1 MSNLSEFY
9 AEFYADFSGPNAAYI
24 WELFEKYRDDPR
36 SVDEKTRAYFDA
48 HAAELER
55 GQTAPSRIHPAEIGA
70 ETVVIAEP
78 GAAMPALGEIVNVV
92 NLANAIREYGH
103 LAAQLDPL
111 GKPPPDDP
119 SLHLEHYG
127 LSEEELRHLPAEPVG
142 GPVAENSQSAWE
154 AVERLRQIYS
164 DTTGHDYDH
173 LRNPQERAWLRQV
186 AESRQFRPP
195 NDPINPTALLERLTE
210 VEGFEQ
216 FLQRTFPGK
225 TRFSIEGLDMMVPL
239 LDEIVGEAAED
250 GIYAI
255 LLGMAHRGRLNVM
268 AHVLCKPYET
278 MLLEF
283 KDPLSND
290 MESTAN
296 EVGWTGDVKYHA
308 GARRALEGDTIDL
321 VISIAPNPSHLEH
334 VNPVVEGMARA
345 AGTLAGKRGAPRFD
359 HQTSLP
365 VIIHGD
371 AAFSGQGI
379 VAETL
384 NMSRIPGYLTGGTV
398 HIIANN
404 QLGFTTDPGDGRS
417 TLYAS
422 DLAKGFKIPII
433 HVNADDPIA
442 CIEAGRIAM
451 AYRQQFQKDF
461 LIDLI
466 GYRRY
471 GHNEGDEPRF
481 TQPRMYKTIESHP
494 TVRQIWAERLVKEG
508 QVEEAQAQTLLQ
520 KKLDELQG
528 IFDKLKVE
536 DADLGPELE
545 PPPPG
550 AARRVRTGVEQET
563 LAELLQALMQVPDG
577 FTVNPRLQRILSR
590 RSQILDAPTE
600 RNVDWGTA
608 ESLAFASILAD
619 GTPIRVTG
627 QDVERGTFSHRHAVL
642 FDAETGDPFIPLH
655 HIPQAAAAFEIQN
668 SPLSEN
674 AAIGFEYGY
683 NIQSPERLVVWEAQ
697 YGDFINSAQGVIDE
711 FVVSGRAKWEQ
722 TPSLVLLLP
731 HGYEGQGPDHSTGR
745 LERFLQLA
753 AETNMRIA
761 NCTTAAQYF
770 HLLRRQ
776 AALLETDPL
785 PLVIMTPK
793 SLLRHAQAMSSL
805 QELAEGQWQPTI
817 DDPLFAQG
825 EADTSEVQRIILCSG
840 KVYVDLVT
848 NEKRPTLPQIAITRV
863 EQIYP
868 FPTEE
873 IQSALDRYPNAT
885 EVVWVQEEAQN
896 SGAWEFVRP
905 LLEEMLV
912 DKLPL
917 RYIGRPR
924 RASPAEG
931 STAWHQR
938 NQAAIIEQALSLSA
952 SGTTGK
958 IETKSADK
966 TLEKRATKSEPAAAT
981 NGRAKS
987 KRAKARG

>member
-1 MSNLSEFY
+1 MTNLSEFY
-9 AEFYADFSGPNAAYI
+9 GPNAGYI
-24 WELFEKYRDDPR
+24 WELFDKYRSNPQ
-36 SVDEKTRAYFDA
+36 SVDASTRAYFET
-48 HAAELER
+48 HAAEFESAQAPTPQVSPLA
-55 GQTAPSRIHPAEIGA
+55 QTQEQSVATSL
-70 ETVVIAEP
+70 V
-78 GAAMPALGEIVNVV
+78 LGEIVKVV

-111 GKPPPDDP
+111 GSTPPDDP
-119 SLHLEHYG
+119 TLHLDYYG
-127 LSEEELRHLPAEPVG
+127 LSEEELRQLPADPVG
-142 GPVAENSQSAWE
+142 GPLAKTSKSAWE
-154 AVERLRQIYS
+154 AIQGLREVYS
-164 DTTGHDYDH
+164 ASTGYDYDH
-173 LRNPQERAWLRQV
+173 LRNLAEREWLRNV
-186 AESRQFRPP
+186 AESHQFRPP
-195 NDPINPTALLERLTE
+195 NDPINPTALLERLTQ

-239 LDEIVGEAAED
+239 LDEIVGEAAES

-268 AHVLCKPYET
+268 AHLLSKPYET

-283 KDPLSND
+283 KDPLSSDLETASND
-290 MESTAN
+290 L
-296 EVGWTGDVKYHA
+296 GWTGDVKYHA
-308 GARRALEGDTIDL
+308 GARRSLPGGNTLDL

-334 VNPVVEGMARA
+334 VNPVVEGMSRA
-345 AGTLAGKRGAPRFD
+345 AGTFADEAGAPRFD
-359 HQTSLP
+359 HHFSLP
-365 VIIHGD
+365 VLIHGD
-371 AAFSGQGI
+371 AAFSAQGI

-404 QLGFTTDPGDGRS
+404 QLGFTTDPVDARS

-433 HVNADDPIA
+433 HVNADDPVA

-451 AYRQQFQKDF
+451 AYRQEFEKDF

-481 TQPRMYKTIESHP
+481 TQPLIYKKIDSHA
-494 TVRQIWAERLVKEG
+494 TVRQLWAEKLVAQKL
-508 QVEEAQAQTLLQ
+508 VDEALPQQLLQ
-520 KKLDELQG
+520 RQLAELQA
-528 IFDKLKVE
+528 IFDKLKLE
-536 DADLGPELE
+536 DADLGPDLE

-550 AARRVRTGVEQET
+550 AARRVRTALEMQRLE
-563 LAELLQALMQVPDG
+563 ELLQALMKMPDD
-577 FTVNPRLQRILSR
+577 FTVNPRLQRVLAR
-590 RSQILDAPTE
+590 RSQILDAPAE

-608 ESLAFASILAD
+608 ESLALASILAE
-619 GTPIRVTG
+619 GTPIRITG

-642 FDAETGDPFIPLH
+642 FDAETGKSFTPLH
-655 HIPQAAAAFEIQN
+655 HIPQAAAAFEVHN

-683 NIQSPERLVVWEAQ
+683 NIQTPERLVIWEAQ
-697 YGDFINSAQGVIDE
+697 YGDFINGAQAVIDE

-761 NCTTAAQYF
+761 NCTTAGQYF

-776 AALLETDPL
+776 AALLKTDPL
-785 PLVIMTPK
+785 PLVVMTPK

-805 QELAEGQWQPTI
+805 QELAEGQWQPVI
-817 DDPLFAQG
+817 DDPFFADN
-825 EADTSEVQRIILCSG
+825 ATDTATDSVKRLILCSG
-840 KVYVDLVT
+840 KVYIDLIA
-848 NEKRPTLPQIAITRV
+848 NEKRKGSRQIAIVRV
-863 EQIYP
+863 EQLYP
-868 FPTEE
+868 FPYEE
-873 IQSALDRYPNAT
+873 VQSILARYSHVS

-896 SGAWEFVRP
+896 MGAWDFLRP
-905 LLEEMLV
+905 LLEELLAG
-912 DKLPL
+912 KLPL

-924 RASPAEG
+924 RASPSEG
-931 STAWHQR
+931 SSAWHQS
-938 NQAAIIEQALSLSA
+938 NQAAIIEQALAIKKATVLKA
-952 SGTTGK
+952 
-958 IETKSADK
+958 K
-966 TLEKRATKSEPAAAT
+966 TE
-981 NGRAKS
+981 
-987 KRAKARG
+987 ARVE

>member
-9 AEFYADFSGPNAAYI
+9 GPNAGYI
-24 WELFEKYRDDPR
+24 WELYEKYLADPQ
-36 SVDEKTRAYFDA
+36 SVDAGTRAYIES
-48 HAAELER
+48 HAADFESTL
-55 GQTAPSRIHPAEIGA
+55 TARPLLRRDIEAEISGSPLA
-70 ETVVIAEP
+70 LDGVVK
-78 GAAMPALGEIVNVV
+78 VV

-103 LAAQLDPL
+103 LAAHLDPL
-111 GKPPPDDP
+111 GSPPPDDP
-119 SLHLEHYG
+119 SLHLDYYT
-127 LSEEELRHLPAEPVG
+127 LTEEELRQLPPDPVG
-142 GPVAENSQSAWE
+142 GPLVAESKSAWE
-154 AVERLRQIYS
+154 AIQKLREIYS
-164 DTTGHDYDH
+164 ASTGYDYDH
-173 LRNPQERAWLRQV
+173 LRNPGEREWLRNV

-195 NDPINPTALLERLTE
+195 NDPINPTALLERLTQ

-239 LDEIVGEAAED
+239 LDEIVGEAAEG

-268 AHVLCKPYET
+268 AHLLGKPYET

-283 KDPLSND
+283 KDPFSSDLERTSN
-290 MESTAN
+290 EI
-296 EVGWTGDVKYHA
+296 GWTGDVKYHA
-308 GARRALEGDTIDL
+308 GARRSLSEGDTLDL

-345 AGTLAGKRGAPRFD
+345 AGTFADEAGEPRFD
-359 HQTSLP
+359 HHNSLP
-365 VIIHGD
+365 VLIHGD
-371 AAFSGQGI
+371 AAFSAQGI

-404 QLGFTTDPGDGRS
+404 QIGFTTGPVDARS

-451 AYRQQFQKDF
+451 AYRQHFQKDF

-481 TQPRMYKTIESHP
+481 TQPLTYKAIDAHP
-494 TVRQIWAERLVKEG
+494 TVRQLWADTLVK
-508 QVEEAQAQTLLQ
+508 QKVVDEARPQSLLQ
-520 KKLDELQG
+520 EQLADLQA
-528 IFDKLKVE
+528 IYDTLKIE

-550 AARRVRTGVEQET
+550 AARRVRTAVEVGT
-563 LAELLQALMQVPDG
+563 LEELLEALMKLPEG

-590 RSQILDAPTE
+590 RTQILEAPSA
-600 RNVDWGTA
+600 RNIDWGTA
-608 ESLAFASILAD
+608 ESLALASILAE
-619 GTPIRVTG
+619 GTPIRITG
-627 QDVERGTFSHRHAVL
+627 QDVERGTFSQRHAVL
-642 FDAETGDPFIPLH
+642 FDAETGKAFTPLH
-655 HIPQAAAAFEIQN
+655 HIPQAAAAFEVHN

-683 NIQSPERLVVWEAQ
+683 NIQTPERLVIWEAQ
-697 YGDFINSAQGVIDE
+697 YGDFINSAQAVIDE

-761 NCTTAAQYF
+761 NCTTAGQYF

-776 AALLETDPL
+776 AALLKTDPL
-785 PLVIMTPK
+785 PLVVMTPK
-793 SLLRHAQAMSSL
+793 SLLRNTLAMSSL
-805 QELAEGQWQPTI
+805 HELADGQWQPVI
-817 DDPLFAQG
+817 DDPLFLNTHAPSISDGNGDGNSDRKGNKKGDDKGADSAQV
-825 EADTSEVQRIILCSG
+825 TRLIFCSG
-840 KVYVDLVT
+840 KVYIDMIS
-848 NEKRPTLPQIAITRV
+848 NEKRQLRPQIAITRV
-863 EQIYP
+863 EQLYP

-873 IQSALDRYPNAT
+873 VQNTLERYPNIE

-896 SGAWEFVRP
+896 MGAWEFVRP
-905 LLEEMLV
+905 LFEELLAGKV
-912 DKLPL
+912 PL

-924 RASPAEG
+924 RASPSEG

-938 NQAAIIEQALSLSA
+938 NQAAIVEQALSS
-952 SGTTGK
+952 
-958 IETKSADK
+958 SADISA
-966 TLEKRATKSEPAAAT
+966 LPV
-981 NGRAKS
+981 GRAKT

>member
-1 MSNLSEFY
+1 MINLSEFY
-9 AEFYADFSGPNAAYI
+9 GPNAAYV
-24 WELFEKYRDDPR
+24 WELFEKYRIDPNA
-36 SVDEKTRAYFDA
+36 VDAATRAFFDE
-48 HAAELER
+48 HAAELEAA
-55 GQTAPSRIHPAEIGA
+55 QAAPLTELRPAQPGTEVAVTTQSAVSGA
-70 ETVVIAEP
+70 SV
-78 GAAMPALGEIVNVV
+78 ALDGIVKVV

-111 GKPPPDDP
+111 GSPPPDDP
-119 SLHLEHYG
+119 SLHLEYYD
-127 LSEEELRHLPAEPVG
+127 LTEEELRRMPADPVG
-142 GPVAENSQSAWE
+142 GPLVAESSSAWE
-154 AVERLRQIYS
+154 AIEKLRQVYS
-164 DTTGHDYDH
+164 GTTGYDYDH
-173 LRNPQERAWLRQV
+173 LRNPEQREWLRHV

-195 NDPINPTALLERLTE
+195 NDPINPTALLERLTQ
-210 VEGFEQ
+210 VEGFEL
-216 FLQRTFPGK
+216 FLHRTFPGK

-239 LDEIVGEAAED
+239 LDEIVGEAAES

-268 AHVLCKPYET
+268 AHLLGKPYET
-278 MLLEF
+278 MLMEF
-283 KDPLSND
+283 KDPLSSNL
-290 MESTAN
+290 ESASN
-296 EVGWTGDVKYHA
+296 EIGWTGDVKYHA
-308 GARRALEGDTIDL
+308 GARRSLPGGDTLDL

-345 AGTLAGKRGAPRFD
+345 AGTIADQRGAPRFD
-359 HQTSLP
+359 HHNSLP

-371 AAFSGQGI
+371 AAFSAQGI

-384 NMSRIPGYLTGGTV
+384 NMSRIPGYLTGGTI

-404 QLGFTTDPGDGRS
+404 QLGFTTDPTDGRS

-451 AYRQQFQKDF
+451 AYRQLFQRDF

-466 GYRRY
+466 GYRRH

-481 TQPRMYKTIESHP
+481 TQPLLYKKIDNHP
-494 TVRQIWAERLVKEG
+494 SVRQLWAQTLVEQKVVDESYP
-508 QVEEAQAQTLLQ
+508 QTLLQ
-520 KKLDELQG
+520 KQLDELQT
-528 IFDKLKVE
+528 IFDQLKVE

-550 AARRVRTGVEQET
+550 AARRVRTAVEMET
-563 LAELLQALMQVPDG
+563 LSELLQELMKTPDD
-577 FTVNPRLQRILSR
+577 FTMNPRLQRVLSR
-590 RSQILDAPTE
+590 RSQILEAPNE

-608 ESLAFASILAD
+608 ESLALASILAD
-619 GTPIRVTG
+619 GVPIRLTG

-642 FDAETGDPFIPLH
+642 FDADTGEAYTPLQH
-655 HIPQAAAAFEIQN
+655 LPQAKAAFEIHN

-674 AAIGFEYGY
+674 AAIGYEYGY
-683 NIQSPERLVVWEAQ
+683 NIQTPERLVIWEAQ
-697 YGDFINSAQGVIDE
+697 YGDFINGAQAVIDE

-761 NCTTAAQYF
+761 NCTSSAQYF

-776 AALLETDPL
+776 AALLKTDPL
-785 PLVIMTPK
+785 PLVVMTPK

-805 QELAEGQWQPTI
+805 QELAEGHWQPVI
-817 DDPLFAQG
+817 DDPLFAAG
-825 EADTSEVQRIILCSG
+825 DADAAQVQRLILCSG
-840 KVYVDLVT
+840 KVYVDLIM
-848 NEKRPTLPQIAITRV
+848 NEKRQAQPEIAIARI
-863 EQIYP
+863 EQLYP

-873 IQSALDRYPNAT
+873 VQGVLDHYPNAE
-885 EVVWVQEEAQN
+885 EVVWVQEEAEN
-896 SGAWEFVRP
+896 MGAWEFVRP
-905 LLEEMLV
+905 LLQEMLAG
-912 DKLPL
+912 KKPL

-931 STAWHQR
+931 STAWHHK
-938 NQAAIIEQALSLSA
+938 NQAAIIEQALAIKKATSV
-952 SGTTGK
+952 TT
-958 IETKSADK
+958 AK
-966 TLEKRATKSEPAAAT
+966 T
-981 NGRAKS
+981 
-987 KRAKARG
+987 ARVD

>member
-1 MSNLSEFY
+1 MTNLSEFY
-9 AEFYADFSGPNAAYI
+9 GPNAGYV
-24 WELFEKYRDDPR
+24 WELFEKYRGDPN
-36 SVDEKTRAYFDA
+36 SVDASTRAYFDR
-48 HAAELER
+48 HAAEFENEQARQVATHPL
-55 GQTAPSRIHPAEIGA
+55 APMGVIGEAEVA
-70 ETVVIAEP
+70 TVAV
-78 GAAMPALGEIVNVV
+78 GEIIKVV
-92 NLANAIREYGH
+92 NLASAIREYGH
-103 LAAQLDPL
+103 LAAHLDPL
-111 GKPPPDDP
+111 GSEPPDDP
-119 SLHLEHYG
+119 SLHLDDYG
-127 LSEEELRHLPAEPVG
+127 LTEEEMRQMPADPVG
-142 GPVAENSQSAWE
+142 GPLAKESKSAWE
-154 AVERLRQIYS
+154 AIQKLREVYS
-164 DTTGHDYDH
+164 ATTGYDYDH
-173 LRNPQERAWLRQV
+173 LRNPNERDWLRNV

-195 NDPINPTALLERLTE
+195 NDPINPTALLERLTQ

-268 AHVLCKPYET
+268 AHLLCKPYET

-283 KDPLSND
+283 KDPLSSNL
-290 MESTAN
+290 ETARE

-308 GARRALEGDTIDL
+308 GARRSMQEGDTLDL

-345 AGTLAGKRGAPRFD
+345 AGTFTDEPGAPRFD
-359 HQTSLP
+359 HKNSLP
-365 VIIHGD
+365 VLIHGD
-371 AAFSGQGI
+371 AAFSAQGI

-404 QLGFTTDPGDGRS
+404 QLGFTTDPVDGRS

-451 AYRQQFQKDF
+451 AYRQHFQKDF

-481 TQPRMYKTIESHP
+481 TQPVIYQKIDNHP
-494 TVRQIWAERLVKEG
+494 TVRQLWADMLVQQK
-508 QVEEAQAQTLLQ
+508 QVDEAQPQEMLQ
-520 KKLDELQG
+520 KQLAEMQA
-528 IFDKLKVE
+528 IFDKLEIK
-536 DADLGPELE
+536 DADLWPDLE
-545 PPPPG
+545 APPPG
-550 AARRVRTGVEQET
+550 AARRVRTAVDMEK
-563 LAELLQALMQVPDG
+563 LRELLEALMKVPAD
-577 FTVNPRLQRILSR
+577 FKVNSRLQRILSR
-590 RSQILDAPTE
+590 RTQILDAPNE

-608 ESLAFASILAD
+608 ENIAVASILAE
-619 GTPIRVTG
+619 GTPIRMTG
-627 QDVERGTFSHRHAVL
+627 QDVERGTFSQRHAVL
-642 FDAETGDPFIPLH
+642 FDAETGRPFTPLH
-655 HIPQAAAAFEIQN
+655 HIPQAEAAFEIHN

-674 AAIGFEYGY
+674 AAVGFEYGY
-683 NIQSPERLVVWEAQ
+683 NIQTPERLVIWEAQ
-697 YGDFINSAQGVIDE
+697 YGDFINSAQAMIDE

-753 AETNMRIA
+753 AETNLRIA

-785 PLVIMTPK
+785 PLIVMTPK
-793 SLLRHAQAMSSL
+793 SLLRNPHAMSSL
-805 QELAEGQWQPTI
+805 QELAEGHWQPVI
-817 DDPLFAQG
+817 DDPLFAA
-825 EADTSEVQRIILCSG
+825 ADAGRNRGRDGNGNGNLDTGADVDQVQRLILCSG
-840 KVYVDLVT
+840 KVYIDLIA
-848 NEKRPTLPQIAITRV
+848 NEKRQAASQIAIVRI
-863 EQIYP
+863 EQLYP
-868 FPTEE
+868 FPYKDVQE
-873 IQSALDRYPNAT
+873 ILDRYSHVS

-896 SGAWEFVRP
+896 MGAWDHVKP
-905 LLEEMLV
+905 LLEEVLGG
-912 DKLPL
+912 KLPL

-931 STAWHQR
+931 SAAWHQS
-938 NQAAIIEQALSLSA
+938 NQAAIIEKALA
-952 SGTTGK
+952 VQNAKVDTT
-958 IETKSADK
+958 AK
-966 TLEKRATKSEPAAAT
+966 T
-981 NGRAKS
+981 
-987 KRAKARG
+987 ARVD

>member
-1 MSNLSEFY
+1 MAQRTLIREAQGLAFRQTDTQDMTSLSEFY
-9 AEFYADFSGPNAAYI
+9 GPNAGYI
-24 WELFEKYRDDPR
+24 LELLEKYRRDPN
-36 SVDEKTRAYFDA
+36 SVDAATRAYFEE

-55 GQTAPSRIHPAEIGA
+55 IEAAPPLSQARTAAE
-70 ETVVIAEP
+70 
-78 GAAMPALGEIVNVV
+78 AAPVALGEVVKAV

-111 GKPPPDDP
+111 GSPPPDDP
-119 SLHLEHYG
+119 ALHLDYYD
-127 LSEEELRHLPAEPVG
+127 LTEEILRQLPADPVG
-142 GPVAENSQSAWE
+142 GPVVKESSSAWE
-154 AVERLRQIYS
+154 AIQKLREIYS
-164 DTTGHDYDH
+164 ASTGYDYDH
-173 LRNPQERAWLRQV
+173 LRIAGEREWLRDV

-195 NDPINPTALLERLTE
+195 NDPINPTALLERLTQ

-268 AHVLCKPYET
+268 AHLLGKPYET

-283 KDPLSND
+283 KDPLSSD
-290 MESTAN
+290 IESASH

-308 GARRALEGDTIDL
+308 GARRSLPGGNMLDL

-345 AGTLAGKRGAPRFD
+345 AGTLADEPGAPRFD
-359 HQTSLP
+359 HHNSLP
-365 VIIHGD
+365 VLIHGD
-371 AAFSGQGI
+371 AAFSAQGI

-384 NMSRIPGYLTGGTV
+384 NMSRISGYLTGGTV

-404 QLGFTTDPGDGRS
+404 QLGFTTNPIDGRS

-442 CIEAGRIAM
+442 CIEAGRMAM

-481 TQPRMYKTIESHP
+481 TQPLLYKEIDAHP
-494 TVRQIWAERLVKEG
+494 TVRRLWAERLVEQKE
-508 QVEEAQAQTLLQ
+508 VDEALPETLLQ
-520 KKLDELQG
+520 KHLAELQA
-528 IFDKLKVE
+528 IFDQLKVE

-550 AARRVRTGVEQET
+550 AARRVRTAIET
-563 LAELLQALMQVPDG
+563 ESLQELLEALMKTPDG
-577 FTVNPRLQRILSR
+577 FTVHPRLQRILSR
-590 RSQILDAPTE
+590 RSQILEAPTE

-608 ESLAFASILAD
+608 ESLALASILAE
-619 GTPIRVTG
+619 GTPIRMTG

-642 FDAETGDPFIPLH
+642 FDAETGEAFTPLH
-655 HIPQAAAAFEIQN
+655 HIPQAVAAFEVQN

-683 NIQSPERLVVWEAQ
+683 NIQTPERLVIWEAQ
-697 YGDFINSAQGVIDE
+697 YGDFINGAQAVIDE

-753 AETNMRIA
+753 AETNMRVA

-776 AALLETDPL
+776 AALLKTDPL
-785 PLVIMTPK
+785 PLVVMTPK
-793 SLLRHAQAMSSL
+793 SLLRHPQAMSSL
-805 QELAEGQWQPTI
+805 QELAEGQWHPVI
-817 DDPLFAQG
+817 DDPLFAA
-825 EADTSEVQRIILCSG
+825 EEEEVDQVERLILCSG
-840 KVYVDLVT
+840 KVYIDLIS
-848 NEKRPTLPQIAITRV
+848 NEKRPARPQFAPKIAIVRV
-863 EQIYP
+863 EQLYP
-868 FPTEE
+868 LPLEE
-873 IQSALDRYPNAT
+873 LQNILDRYSHVS
-885 EVVWVQEEAQN
+885 EVVWVQEEAMN
-896 SGAWEFVRP
+896 MGAWQYIRP
-905 LLEEMLV
+905 LLEELLAG
-912 DKLPL
+912 KTPL

-931 STAWHQR
+931 STAWHQS
-938 NQAAIIEQALSLSA
+938 NQSAIIELAL
-952 SGTTGK
+952 
-958 IETKSADK
+958 
-966 TLEKRATKSEPAAAT
+966 ATSNGAAVTAT
-981 NGRAKS
+981 SPVGRAKN